1 MQLEAGAGNGKDG
14 PKALHGTRWSSI
26 INKKELKGE
35 LIMDIRNTYIAIVP
49 ALIVGVILDIV
60 FFQWTHAFWSATIH
74 QTAVE
79 SMATAGWVEG
89 LAWGVVDRVYAVI
102 IIGGIGVTIAWAFLT
117 PVFNF
122 FSRNFI
128 SRW

>member
-1 MQLEAGAGNGKDG
+1 
-14 PKALHGTRWSSI
+14 
-26 INKKELKGE
+26 
-35 LIMDIRNTYIAIVP
+35 MDIRITHIFIVSV
-49 ALIVGVILDIV
+49 LFVGGILDFL
-60 FFQWTHAFWSATIH
+60 FFQGTRAFWSATIH